1 METDLTLSEMAV
13 TGMMPTQ
20 LDAENTILL
29 TSSLLT
35 NAVLAEQEEKK
46 RTPLLKASALTEL
59 VLTLSEMA
67 VIGIL
72 KMLMAVETM
81 IPLTSLQVINAVPVE
96 EVLRLKQK

>member
-1 METDLTLSEMAV
+1 M
-13 TGMMPTQ
+13 
-20 LDAENTILL
+20 

-35 NAVLAEQEEKK
+35 NAVFAQQEEKK
-46 RTPLLKASALTEL
+46 RPPLLKASALTEL